1 MVQNGFFTIKQDS
14 IEIDGIEA
22 LVQFTRYRSHDQKFV
37 DGLIL
42 AEDLNTKSGTTLYT
56 KGIRIT
62 PSRVARLIK
71 LQISQ
76 PKLSLTIK
84 IKKNAKLIQKFRNEI
99 KKIIKVQFF
108 KRMRSKVYRFLLFDI
123 RENIEDIYNHVL
135 AEDEITME
143 IYKMLFICEC
153 SRIKRSVLFFNH
165 FINVAIF
172 SVAIASSKQYEKYA
186 NKDKSKLAEICKA
199 GLFHNYGAITQID
212 NILNAQ
218 VEDRFQMYLEANSN
232 GHSLL
237 ENIQLGSEVMDSIHL
252 LCEYFSGKRDF
263 LNKDDWTSV
272 MTNIVLVA
280 ESFLRKESGLFG
292 APLDPR
298 DVVDHL
304 NVQMMEKKLNKLAV
318 QVLTLGLNLKDIF
331 DFYEELEYLMKECPY
346 GNSGFPYPLE
356 GFKSPTIFICKD
368 YVSDCQY
375 LEGSFKAVTIVKRLG
390 ELKPGRYH
398 RCLLLTPKL
407 YSFYDGH
414 YKEIKKAAQ
423 DKDKPKKE

>member
-1 MVQNGFFTIKQDS
+1 MK
-14 IEIDGIEA
+14 
-22 LVQFTRYRSHDQKFV
+22 
-37 DGLIL
+37 
-42 AEDLNTKSGTTLYT
+42 
-56 KGIRIT
+56 
-62 PSRVARLIK
+62 
-71 LQISQ
+71 
-76 PKLSLTIK
+76 
-84 IKKNAKLIQKFRNEI
+84 
-99 KKIIKVQFF
+99 
-108 KRMRSKVYRFLLFDI
+108 SKVYRFLLFDI
-123 RENIEDIYNHVL
+123 RDNIEEIYNHVL

-153 SRIKRSVLFFNH
+153 SGIRRSFLFFNH

-172 SVAIASSKQYEKYA
+172 SIAIASSTRYEKHTKK
-186 NKDKSKLAEICKA
+186 NNNKLAEVCKV
-199 GLFHNYGAITQID
+199 GLFHNYGAIIQID

-218 VEDRFQMYLEANSN
+218 VEDRFQMYLEANRN
-232 GHSLL
+232 GCSLL
-237 ENIQLGSEVMDSIHL
+237 KNIQLGSEVMDSIHL
-252 LCEYFSGKRDF
+252 LYEYFAGKRDF

-292 APLDPR
+292 APLEPR

-304 NVQMMEKKLNKLAV
+304 NVQMMEKKLNKHVV
-318 QVLTLGLNLKDIF
+318 QVLTLGLNLQDIF
-331 DFYEELEYLMKECPY
+331 DFYEELEYLIKECPY
-346 GNSGFPYPLE
+346 DNSGFPYPLE

-368 YVSDCQY
+368 SLSDCKH
-375 LEGSFKAVTIVKRLG
+375 LEGSFKAVTIVKHLG

-423 DKDKPKKE
+423 DKDKPKGK